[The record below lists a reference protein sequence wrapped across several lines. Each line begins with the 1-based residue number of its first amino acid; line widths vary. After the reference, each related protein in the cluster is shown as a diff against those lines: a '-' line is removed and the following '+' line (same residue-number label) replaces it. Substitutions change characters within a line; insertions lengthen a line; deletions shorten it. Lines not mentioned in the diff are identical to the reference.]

1 MFKPIGQVTLLITDE
16 KTGQSRSITEYNTF
30 TQRGYQTALNFSFG
44 SLNLQF
50 SPFAR
55 AERLYISSSTQTPD
69 RYVTTVS
76 GLIARCAPPGDAT
89 MVSWVEATDESPM
102 YGELRGRLVPTGAS
116 RTFRTV
122 VVGEN
127 APDENAVGTTYLST
141 SAYAYVRF
149 ENNVTQGAFET
160 IDIFYRVYFVNN
172 VGLGL
177 PKGGDLIRN
186 IGRVL
191 FGLADK
197 IMSTD
202 FYNNEASPRQ
212 TPSLTFLPNP
222 INYNFW
228 VSDISTNIS
237 SRPIGTNKGLSINR
251 DVSRLLSNLEFKLG
265 GNSVGL
271 DAFTGRVIN
280 TLAVGNL
287 DFTGLTAVA
296 IQLVNLSRNP
306 IQTSWGKKNNA
317 VSAFYDATW
326 SANGSGKMIPSGS
339 WTGYYPDMY
348 RIRIVD
354 SGNIGVA
361 TYRLERQRF
370 THYSGNSWSQTP
382 DVIPFLGYGYSR
394 VPFTHSHGHQNH
406 LNYKVFNDRTLIR
419 WDSTGVTMIDI
430 LNGVYKNFDVN
441 NDTTVSNANLPVTNI
456 KQLEIF
462 NGKIYVACSDSGLW
476 EINPAGGTNSIIRL
490 VTTPV
495 YAVASAFNQ
504 TALDLFIV
512 TNNGITNLS
521 SNWSTFFNPSNAN
534 ITSMG
539 WANVFALVGCTSSNR
554 PNAEFVIHLRNGSN
568 FALVWWSRSI
578 GNSSANSV
586 TFNSFITDGII
597 PTEKAVQVSTFG
609 DFWIFHVVSNHSFC
623 ANSFGSQATLN
634 SNFTPANGDV
644 RNVRRIGFFD
654 ENNFYYA
661 RQWLKNGV
669 DNLFLSV
676 RNNSDVEV
684 KSVSILPQVLSDTL
698 LYLGRNLFFVGGA
711 IGVCSLEWESW
722 GWNGS
727 AWVKDHS
734 GVKTTH
740 ADSQPILDGLS
751 IKFQN
756 GQTGVSFQSL
766 DFYTLPVCYGVLG
779 DNARYIEH
787 YVTFS
792 ASEISQGSL

>member
-30 TQRGYQTALNFSFG
+30 TERGYQTALNLSNVEG
-44 SLNLQF
+44 TNLQY
-50 SPFAR
+50 SPFNDAK
-55 AERLYISSSTQTPD
+55 RLYISSSTQTPD

-76 GLIARCAPPGDAT
+76 GLIARCESPTGAT
-89 MVSWVEATDESPM
+89 EVSWVEATDESPM
-102 YGELRGRLVPTGAS
+102 YGELRGRLVYTGAS

-122 VVGEN
+122 VVGESSQN
-127 APDENAVGTTYLST
+127 ANAVGTTYLST
-141 SAYAYVRF
+141 SAYAYVLF

-160 IDIFYRVYFVNN
+160 IDIFYRVYFVNE

-177 PKGGDLIRN
+177 PKGGDLIRH

-191 FGLADK
+191 FG
-197 IMSTD
+197 
-202 FYNNEASPRQ
+202 FEAKFISSNSNDRSPRQ

-222 INYNFW
+222 NNYNFW
-228 VSDISTNIS
+228 VSDTSTNIS
-237 SRPIGTNKGLSINR
+237 ESPNGLSNGLSVNR
-251 DVSRLLSNLEFKLG
+251 DISRLLSNLEFKLG
-265 GNSVGL
+265 GNSRGL

-280 TLAVGNL
+280 TLAVGDL
-287 DFTGLTAVA
+287 DTTGLTAVG
-296 IQLVNLSRNP
+296 IQLVNPARNP

-317 VSAFYDATW
+317 VSAFYDASW

-370 THYSGNSWSQTP
+370 THYEGNSWSQRL
-382 DVIPFLGYGYSR
+382 DVIPFLGYRYSR
-394 VPFTHSHGHQNH
+394 IPFTHSHGHQNH

-441 NDTTVSNANLPVTNI
+441 NDITVSNANLPVTNI
-456 KQLEIF
+456 RQVEIF
-462 NGKIYVACSDSGLW
+462 NGKIYVACSDTGLW
-476 EINPAGGTNSIIRL
+476 EINPTGGTNSIVRL

-578 GNSSANSV
+578 GNDSANSV
-586 TFNSFITDGII
+586 TFNTTVSGGII
-597 PTEKAVQVSTFG
+597 PQEKAVQVSTFG
-609 DFWIFHVVSNHSFC
+609 DFWIFHCVNTNSFR
-623 ANSFGSQATLN
+623 ANAFGSQATIN
-634 SNFTPANGDV
+634 AIYNPESWSGGK
-644 RNVRRIGFFD
+644 RIGFFD

-661 RQWLKNGV
+661 SQSGSN
-669 DNLFLSV
+669 NFNSV
-676 RNNSDVEV
+676 RNNSVV
-684 KSVSILPQVLSDTL
+684 QVQSANRLNTVLPDTS
-698 LYLGRNLFFVGGA
+698 LYLGRNLFFVGGT

-751 IKFQN
+751 IRFEN
-756 GQTGVSFQSL
+756 GQVGVSFQSQ

-792 ASEISQGSL
+792 ASEISQGNL

>member
-30 TQRGYQTALNFSFG
+30 TERGYQTALNLSNESG
-44 SLNLQF
+44 TNLQY
-50 SPFAR
+50 SPFNDAQ
-55 AERLYISSSTQTPD
+55 RLYISSSTQTPD

-76 GLIARCAPPGDAT
+76 GLIARCEFPTGAT
-89 MVSWVEATDESPM
+89 EVSWVEATDESPM
-102 YGELRGRLVPTGAS
+102 YGELRGRLVYTGAS

-122 VVGEN
+122 VVGELAPN
-127 APDENAVGTTYLST
+127 ANAVGTTYLST

-160 IDIFYRVYFVNN
+160 IDIFYRVYFVNE

-177 PKGGDLIRN
+177 PKGGDLIRH

-191 FGLADK
+191 FGLETKFISSNVND
-197 IMSTD
+197 S
-202 FYNNEASPRQ
+202 SPRQ

-222 INYNFW
+222 NNYNFW
-228 VSDISTNIS
+228 VSDTSTNIS
-237 SRPIGTNKGLSINR
+237 SRLNGFTNGLSVNR
-251 DVSRLLSNLEFKLG
+251 DISRLLSNLEFKLG
-265 GNSVGL
+265 GNSIGL
-271 DAFTGRVIN
+271 NGFTGRVIN
-280 TLAVGNL
+280 TLAVGDL
-287 DFTGLTAVA
+287 DNTGLTAVA
-296 IQLVNLSRNP
+296 IQLVNPSRNP
-306 IQTSWGKKNNA
+306 IQTSWGKSNNA

-370 THYSGNSWSQTP
+370 THYNGNSWSQTL
-382 DVIPFLGYGYSR
+382 DVIPFLGYRYSR

-406 LNYKVFNDRTLIR
+406 LNYKVFNDRILIR

-441 NDTTVSNANLPVTNI
+441 NDITVSNANLPVTNI

-462 NGKIYVACSDSGLW
+462 NGKIYVACSDTGLW
-476 EINPAGGTNSIIRL
+476 EINPAGGTNSIVRL
-490 VTTPV
+490 VTSPV

-512 TNNGITNLS
+512 TNNGITNLA

-578 GNSSANSV
+578 GNGSANSV
-586 TFNSFITDGII
+586 TFNTTVTGGII
-597 PTEKAVQVSTFG
+597 PQEKAVQVSTFG
-609 DFWIFHVVSNHSFC
+609 DFWIFHAVNTPSFR
-623 ANSFGSQATLN
+623 ANSFGSQATQNGNYNPN
-634 SNFTPANGDV
+634 SVNNIK
-644 RNVRRIGFFD
+644 RIGFFD

-661 RQWLKNGV
+661 RQEFRSGIYV
-669 DNLFLSV
+669 FISV
-676 RNNSDVEV
+676 RNNSVVEV
-684 KSVSILPQVLSDTL
+684 QSVDLLTPVLPDTS
-698 LYLGRNLFFVGGA
+698 LYLGRNLFFVGGT

-751 IKFQN
+751 ISFQN
-756 GQTGVSFQSL
+756 GQAGVSFQSQ
-766 DFYTLPVCYGVLG
+766 DFYTIPVCYGVLG

-792 ASEISQGSL
+792 ASEISQGNL

>member
-30 TQRGYQTALNFSFG
+30 TERGYQTALNLSNASG
-44 SLNLQF
+44 TNLLY
-50 SPFAR
+50 SPFKE
-55 AERLYISSSTQTPD
+55 AERLYISSSTQTPN

-76 GLIARCAPPGDAT
+76 GLIARCEPPTGAT
-89 MVSWVEATDESPM
+89 EVSWVEATDESPM
-102 YGELRGRLVPTGAS
+102 YGELRGRLVFTGAS

-127 APDENAVGTTYLST
+127 APSANAVGTTYLST
-141 SAYAYVRF
+141 SAYAYVLF

-160 IDIFYRVYFVNN
+160 IDIFYRVYFVNE

-177 PKGGDLIRN
+177 PKGGDLIRH

-191 FGLADK
+191 FGFEEKFIFQL
-197 IMSTD
+197 S
-202 FYNNEASPRQ
+202 YLPSPRQ

-222 INYNFW
+222 NNYNFW
-228 VSDISTNIS
+228 VSDSLMNIS
-237 SRPIGTNKGLSINR
+237 ATPDGLNNGLSVNR
-251 DVSRLLSNLEFKLG
+251 DISRLLSNLEFKLG
-265 GNSVGL
+265 GNSIGL
-271 DAFTGRVIN
+271 NAFTGRVIN
-280 TLAVGNL
+280 TLAVGDL
-287 DFTGLTAVA
+287 DNTGLTAVA
-296 IQLVNLSRNP
+296 VQLVNPSRNP

-317 VSAFYDATW
+317 VSAFYDASWT
-326 SANGSGKMIPSGS
+326 ANGSGKMIPSGS

-370 THYSGNSWSQTP
+370 THYQGNSWSQIR
-382 DVIPFLGYGYSR
+382 DVIPFLGYRYSR
-394 VPFTHSHGHQNH
+394 IPFTHSHGHQNH

-441 NDTTVSNANLPVTNI
+441 NDITVSNANLPVTNI
-456 KQLEIF
+456 RQVEIF
-462 NGKIYVACSDSGLW
+462 NGKIYVACSDTGLW
-476 EINPAGGTNSIIRL
+476 EINPAGGTNSIVRL
-490 VTTPV
+490 VTSPV

-521 SNWSTFFNPSNAN
+521 SNWLTFFNPSNVN

-539 WANVFALVGCTSSNR
+539 WVNVFALVGCTSSNR

-578 GNSSANSV
+578 GNGSANSV
-586 TFNSFITDGII
+586 TFNTTVTGGII
-597 PTEKAVQVSTFG
+597 PQEKAVQVSTFG
-609 DFWIFHVVSNHSFC
+609 DFWIFHAVNTPSFR
-623 ANSFGSQATLN
+623 ANSFGSQATQNGNYNPN
-634 SNFTPANGDV
+634 SVNNIK
-644 RNVRRIGFFD
+644 RIGFFD

-661 RQWLKNGV
+661 RQEFRSGIYV
-669 DNLFLSV
+669 FISV
-676 RNNSDVEV
+676 RNNSVVEV
-684 KSVSILPQVLSDTL
+684 QSVDLLTPVLPDTS
-698 LYLGRNLFFVGGA
+698 LYLGRNLFFVGGT

-751 IKFQN
+751 ISFQN
-756 GQTGVSFQSL
+756 GQAGVSFQSQ
-766 DFYTLPVCYGVLG
+766 DFYTIPVCYGVLG

-787 YVTFS
+787 YITFS
-792 ASEISQGSL
+792 ASEISQGNL

>member
-30 TQRGYQTALNFSFG
+30 TERGYQTALNLANVSG
-44 SLNLQF
+44 TNLLY
-50 SPFAR
+50 SPFGE
-55 AERLYISSSTQTPD
+55 AERIYISSSTQTPD

-76 GLIARCAPPGDAT
+76 GLIARCEPPTGAT
-89 MVSWVEATDESPM
+89 EVSWVEATEESPM
-102 YGELRGRLVPTGAS
+102 YGELRGRLVYTGAS

-127 APDENAVGTTYLST
+127 ASGEVGSAYVST

-160 IDIFYRVYFVNN
+160 IDIFYRVYFVNE

-177 PKGGDLIRN
+177 PKGGDLIRH

-191 FGLADK
+191 FGLEAK
-197 IMSTD
+197 FISTSA
-202 FYNNEASPRQ
+202 NEYSPRQ

-222 INYNFW
+222 NNYNFW
-228 VSDISTNIS
+228 VSDTDANIS
-237 SRPIGTNKGLSINR
+237 APPSNANNGLSVNR
-251 DVSRLLSNLEFKLG
+251 DISRLLSNLEFKLG
-265 GNSVGL
+265 GNSIGL
-271 DAFTGRVIN
+271 NAFTGRVIN
-280 TLAVGNL
+280 TLAVGDL
-287 DFTGLTAVA
+287 DLTGLTAVA
-296 IQLVNLSRNP
+296 IQLVNPARNP
-306 IQTSWGKKNNA
+306 IQTSWGKRNNA
-317 VSAFYDATW
+317 VSAFYDASWT
-326 SANGSGKMIPSGS
+326 ANGSGKMIPSGS

-370 THYSGNSWSQTP
+370 THYQGNSWLQTR
-382 DVIPFLGYGYSR
+382 DVIPFLGYRYSR

-419 WDSTGVTMIDI
+419 WDSTGVTKIDI

-462 NGKIYVACSDSGLW
+462 NGKIYVACSDTGLW
-476 EINPAGGTNSIIRL
+476 EINPAGGTNSIVRL

-534 ITSMG
+534 ITSMS

-568 FALVWWSRSI
+568 FALVWWSMSI
-578 GNSSANSV
+578 GNGSANSV
-586 TFNSFITDGII
+586 TFNTFVTGGII
-597 PTEKAVQVSTFG
+597 PQEKAVQVSTFG
-609 DFWIFHVVSNHSFC
+609 DFWIFHAVNTASFR
-623 ANSFGSQATLN
+623 ANSFGSQATQN
-634 SNFTPANGDV
+634 NDYSPESRGTGI
-644 RNVRRIGFFD
+644 RIGFFD

-661 RQWLKNGV
+661 RQEANT
-669 DNLFLSV
+669 FISV
-676 RNNSDVEV
+676 RNNSIVQV
-684 KSVSILPQVLSDTL
+684 QSVNRVNRVLPDTS
-698 LYLGRNLFFVGGA
+698 LYLGRNLFFVGGT

-734 GVKTTH
+734 GVKTIH

-751 IKFQN
+751 INFQN
-756 GQTGVSFQSL
+756 GQTGVSFQSQ
-766 DFYTLPVCYGVLG
+766 DFYTIPVCYGVLG

-792 ASEISQGSL
+792 ASEISQAII

>member
-30 TQRGYQTALNFSFG
+30 TERGYQTALNLSNVSG
-44 SLNLQF
+44 TNLL
-50 SPFAR
+50 SAPFAI
-55 AERLYISSSTQTPD
+55 AERLYISSSTDTPD

-76 GLIARCAPPGDAT
+76 GLIARCEPPTGAT
-89 MVSWVEATDESPM
+89 EVSWVEATDESPM
-102 YGELRGRLVPTGAS
+102 YGELRGRLVFTGAS

-122 VVGEN
+122 AVGEN
-127 APDENAVGTTYLST
+127 APSANAVGTTYLST
-141 SAYAYVRF
+141 SAYAYVLF
-149 ENNVTQGAFET
+149 ENNVTQGAFEN
-160 IDIFYRVYFVNN
+160 IDIFYRVYFVNE

-177 PKGGDLIRN
+177 PKGGDLIRH

-191 FGLADK
+191 FGFDAKFISSRSD
-197 IMSTD
+197 IT
-202 FYNNEASPRQ
+202 SPRQ

-222 INYNFW
+222 DNYHFW
-228 VSDISTNIS
+228 VSDTSTNIS
-237 SRPIGTNKGLSINR
+237 SSLNGLNNGLSVNR
-251 DVSRLLSNLEFKLG
+251 DISRLLSNLEFKLG
-265 GNSVGL
+265 GNSLGL

-280 TLAVGNL
+280 TLAVGDL
-287 DFTGLTAVA
+287 DSTGLTAVA
-296 IQLVNLSRNP
+296 IQLVNPARNP

-370 THYSGNSWSQTP
+370 THYEGNSWLQTL
-382 DVIPFLGYGYSR
+382 DVIPFLGYRYSR
-394 VPFTHSHGHQNH
+394 VPFNHSHGHQNH

-430 LNGVYKNFDVN
+430 LNGDYKNFDVN

-462 NGKIYVACSDSGLW
+462 NGKIYVACSDTGLW
-476 EINPAGGTNSIIRL
+476 EINPAGGTNSIVRL

-534 ITSMG
+534 ITSMS

-568 FALVWWSRSI
+568 FALVWWSMSI
-578 GNSSANSV
+578 GNGSANSV
-586 TFNSFITDGII
+586 TFNTFVTGGII
-597 PTEKAVQVSTFG
+597 PQEKAVQVSTFG
-609 DFWIFHVVSNHSFC
+609 DFWIFHAVNTASFR
-623 ANSFGSQATLN
+623 ANSFGSQATQN
-634 SNFTPANGDV
+634 SDYSPESGGTGI
-644 RNVRRIGFFD
+644 RIGFFD

-661 RQWLKNGV
+661 RQEANT
-669 DNLFLSV
+669 FISV
-676 RNNSDVEV
+676 RNNSIVQV
-684 KSVSILPQVLSDTL
+684 QSVNRVNRVLPDTS
-698 LYLGRNLFFVGGA
+698 LYLGRNLFFVGGT

-734 GVKTTH
+734 GVKTIH

-751 IKFQN
+751 INFQN
-756 GQTGVSFQSL
+756 GQTGVSFQSQ
-766 DFYTLPVCYGVLG
+766 DFYTIPVCYGVLG

-792 ASEISQGSL
+792 ASEISQAII

>member
-30 TQRGYQTALNFSFG
+30 TERGYQTALNLSNVANID
-44 SLNLQF
+44 LLT
-50 SPFAR
+50 SPFGEAK
-55 AERLYISSSTQTPD
+55 RLYISSSTQTPD
-69 RYVTTVS
+69 RYVTIVS
-76 GLIARCAPPGDAT
+76 GLIARCESPTDAT
-89 MVSWVEATDESPM
+89 EVSWVEATDESPM
-102 YGELRGRLVPTGAS
+102 YGELRGRLVYTGAS

-122 VVGEN
+122 VVGDN
-127 APDENAVGTTYLST
+127 SPSANAVGTTYLST
-141 SAYAYVRF
+141 SAYAYVLF

-160 IDIFYRVYFVNN
+160 IDIFYRVYFVNE

-186 IGRVL
+186 IGRAI
-191 FGLADK
+191 FGLGNRF
-197 IMSTD
+197 ISTTT
-202 FYNNEASPRQ
+202 NEASPRQ

-222 INYNFW
+222 NNYNFW
-228 VSDISTNIS
+228 VSNTSNNISVGSSGDGISTQ
-237 SRPIGTNKGLSINR
+237 R

-265 GNSVGL
+265 GNSIGL
-271 DAFTGRVIN
+271 TAFTGRVIN
-280 TLAVGNL
+280 TLAVGDL
-287 DFTGLTAVA
+287 DSSGLTAVA
-296 IQLVNLSRNP
+296 IQLVDPARNP

-317 VSAFYDATW
+317 VSAFYDASW

-370 THYSGNSWSQTP
+370 THYLGNSWSQILEI
-382 DVIPFLGYGYSR
+382 IPFLGFRYSR

-462 NGKIYVACSDSGLW
+462 NGKIYVACSDTGLW
-476 EINPAGGTNSIIRL
+476 EINPAGGTNSIVRL

-495 YAVASAFNQ
+495 YGVASAFNQ

-521 SNWSTFFNPSNAN
+521 SNWSTFFNPSNAD
-534 ITSMG
+534 ITSMS

-568 FALVWWSRSI
+568 FALVWWSMSI
-578 GNSSANSV
+578 GNGSANSV
-586 TFNSFITDGII
+586 TFNGIVSGGII
-597 PTEKAVQVSTFG
+597 RQEKAVQVSTFG
-609 DFWIFHVVSNHSFC
+609 DFWIFHARDAFASSFR
-623 ANSFGSQATLN
+623 ANSFGSQAIQN
-634 SNFTPANGDV
+634 DAYSPEIVGNFK
-644 RNVRRIGFFD
+644 RIGFFD

-661 RQWLKNGV
+661 RQSVGSS
-669 DNLFLSV
+669 FFSV
-676 RNNSDVEV
+676 RNNSVVEV
-684 KSVSILPQVLSDTL
+684 QSVNKLTQVILELPDTS
-698 LYLGRNLFFVGGA
+698 LYLGRNLFFVAGT
-711 IGVCSLEWESW
+711 IGVCSLEWEYW
-722 GWNGS
+722 GWDGS

-734 GVKTTH
+734 GVKTIH

-751 IKFQN
+751 INFQN
-756 GQTGVSFQSL
+756 GQTGVSFQSQ

-792 ASEISQGSL
+792 ASEISQANL

>member
-30 TQRGYQTALNFSFG
+30 TERGYQTALNLSNVSG
-44 SLNLQF
+44 TNLQY
-50 SPFAR
+50 SPFNDAQ
-55 AERLYISSSTQTPD
+55 RLYISSSTQTPD

-76 GLIARCAPPGDAT
+76 GLIARCESPTGAT
-89 MVSWVEATDESPM
+89 EVSWVEATDESPM
-102 YGELRGRLVPTGAS
+102 YGELRGRLVYTGAS

-127 APDENAVGTTYLST
+127 APSANAVGTTYLST
-141 SAYAYVRF
+141 SAYAYVLF

-160 IDIFYRVYFVNN
+160 IDIFYRVYFLNE

-177 PKGGDLIRN
+177 PKGGDLIRH

-191 FGLADK
+191 FGLEQK
-197 IMSTD
+197 FILQSS
-202 FYNNEASPRQ
+202 NEPSPRQ

-222 INYNFW
+222 NNYNFW
-228 VSDISTNIS
+228 VSDTLINIS
-237 SRPIGTNKGLSINR
+237 SRLNGFTNGLSVNR
-251 DVSRLLSNLEFKLG
+251 DISRLLSNLEFKLG
-265 GNSVGL
+265 GNSIGL
-271 DAFTGRVIN
+271 NGFTGRVIN
-280 TLAVGNL
+280 TLAVGDL
-287 DFTGLTAVA
+287 DNTGLTAVA
-296 IQLVNLSRNP
+296 IQLVNPSRNP
-306 IQTSWGKKNNA
+306 IQTSWGKSNNA

-370 THYSGNSWSQTP
+370 THYNGNSWSQTL
-382 DVIPFLGYGYSR
+382 DVIPFLGYRYSR

-406 LNYKVFNDRTLIR
+406 LNYKVFNDRILIR

-441 NDTTVSNANLPVTNI
+441 NDITVSNANLPVTNI

-462 NGKIYVACSDSGLW
+462 NGKIYVACSDTGLW
-476 EINPAGGTNSIIRL
+476 EINPAGGTNSIVRL
-490 VTTPV
+490 VTSPV

-512 TNNGITNLS
+512 TNNGITNLA

-578 GNSSANSV
+578 GNGSANSV
-586 TFNSFITDGII
+586 TFNTTVTGGII
-597 PTEKAVQVSTFG
+597 PQEKAVQVSTFG
-609 DFWIFHVVSNHSFC
+609 DFWIFHAVNTPSFR
-623 ANSFGSQATLN
+623 ANSFGSQATQNGNYNPN
-634 SNFTPANGDV
+634 SVNNIK
-644 RNVRRIGFFD
+644 RIGFFD

-661 RQWLKNGV
+661 RQEFRSGIYV
-669 DNLFLSV
+669 FISV
-676 RNNSDVEV
+676 RNNSVVEV
-684 KSVSILPQVLSDTL
+684 QSVDLLTPVLPDTS
-698 LYLGRNLFFVGGA
+698 LYLGRNLFFVGGT

-751 IKFQN
+751 ISFQN
-756 GQTGVSFQSL
+756 GQAGVSFQSQ
-766 DFYTLPVCYGVLG
+766 DFYTIPVCYGVLG

-792 ASEISQGSL
+792 ASEISQGNL

>member
-30 TQRGYQTALNFSFG
+30 TERGYQTALNLSFVSG
-44 SLNLQF
+44 TNLLS
-50 SPFAR
+50 SPFGE

-76 GLIARCAPPGDAT
+76 GLIARCAPPTGAT
-89 MVSWVEATDESPM
+89 EVSWVEATDESPM
-102 YGELRGRLVPTGAS
+102 YGELRGRLVFTGAS

-127 APDENAVGTTYLST
+127 APNANAVGTTYLST
-141 SAYAYVRF
+141 SAYAYVLF

-160 IDIFYRVYFVNN
+160 IDIFYRVYFVNE

-191 FGLADK
+191 FGLDAKFISSFD
-197 IMSTD
+197 
-202 FYNNEASPRQ
+202 NESSPRQ

-222 INYNFW
+222 NNYNFW
-228 VSDISTNIS
+228 VSDTSTNIS
-237 SRPIGTNKGLSINR
+237 ANIIGSTKGLSVNR
-251 DVSRLLSNLEFKLG
+251 DISRLLSNLEFKLG
-265 GNSVGL
+265 GNSIGL

-280 TLAVGNL
+280 TLAVGDL
-287 DFTGLTAVA
+287 DSTGLTAVA
-296 IQLVNLSRNP
+296 IQLVNPSRNP
-306 IQTSWGKKNNA
+306 IQTSWGKSNNA
-317 VSAFYDATW
+317 VSAFYDASWT
-326 SANGSGKMIPSGS
+326 ANGSGRMIPSGS

-370 THYSGNSWSQTP
+370 THYKGNSWSQTL
-382 DVIPFLGYGYSR
+382 DVIPFLGYRYSR
-394 VPFTHSHGHQNH
+394 VPFTNSHGHQNH

-441 NDTTVSNANLPVTNI
+441 NDITVSNANLPVTNI

-462 NGKIYVACSDSGLW
+462 NGKIYVACSDTGLW
-476 EINPAGGTNSIIRL
+476 EINPAGGTNSIVRL

-539 WANVFALVGCTSSNR
+539 WANVFALIGCTSSNR
-554 PNAEFVIHLRNGSN
+554 PNADFVIHLRNGSN

-578 GNSSANSV
+578 GNGSANSV
-586 TFNSFITDGII
+586 TFNTTVTGGII
-597 PTEKAVQVSTFG
+597 PQEKAVQVSTFG
-609 DFWIFHVVSNHSFC
+609 DFWIFHAVNTFSFR
-623 ANSFGSQATLN
+623 ANSFGSQATQ
-634 SNFTPANGDV
+634 NGDYSPE
-644 RNVRRIGFFD
+644 NVSEETVKRIGFFD

-661 RQWLKNGV
+661 RQEFQNGS
-669 DNLFLSV
+669 DIFISL
-676 RNNSDVEV
+676 RNNSVVEV
-684 KSVSILPQVLSDTL
+684 ASVNKLTQRLPDTS
-698 LYLGRNLFFVGGA
+698 LYLGRNLFFVGGT

-722 GWNGS
+722 GWDGS

-734 GVKTTH
+734 GVKTIH

-751 IKFQN
+751 INFQN
-756 GQTGVSFQSL
+756 GQTGVSFQSQ
-766 DFYTLPVCYGVLG
+766 DFYTIPVCYGVLG

>member
-30 TQRGYQTALNFSFG
+30 TERGYQTALNFSNESG
-44 SLNLQF
+44 TNLLY
-50 SPFAR
+50 SPFR
-55 AERLYISSSTQTPD
+55 QAERLYISSSTQTPN

-76 GLIARCAPPGDAT
+76 GLIARCEPPTGGT
-89 MVSWVEATDESPM
+89 EVSWVEATDESPM
-102 YGELRGRLVPTGAS
+102 YGELRGRLVYTGAS

-127 APDENAVGTTYLST
+127 APNANAVGTTYLST
-141 SAYAYVRF
+141 SAYAYVLF

-160 IDIFYRVYFVNN
+160 IDIFYRVYFVNE

-177 PKGGDLIRN
+177 PKGGDLIRH

-191 FGLADK
+191 FGFDVKFITESAFQ
-197 IMSTD
+197 S
-202 FYNNEASPRQ
+202 SPRQ

-222 INYNFW
+222 NNYNFW
-228 VSDISTNIS
+228 VSDTSTNIS
-237 SRPIGTNKGLSINR
+237 ANLVGSHNGLSVNR
-251 DVSRLLSNLEFKLG
+251 DISRLLSNLEFKLG
-265 GNSVGL
+265 GNSIGL

-280 TLAVGNL
+280 TLAVGDL
-287 DFTGLTAVA
+287 DLSGLTAVA
-296 IQLVNLSRNP
+296 IQLVNPARNP

-317 VSAFYDATW
+317 VSAFYDPTW

-370 THYSGNSWSQTP
+370 THYQGNSWSQIG
-382 DVIPFLGYGYSR
+382 DVIPFLGYRYSR
-394 VPFTHSHGHQNH
+394 IPFTHSHGHQNH

-462 NGKIYVACSDSGLW
+462 NGKIYVACSDTGLW
-476 EINPAGGTNSIIRL
+476 EINPAGGTNSIVRL

-521 SNWSTFFNPSNAN
+521 SNWSTFFTPSNGN
-534 ITSMG
+534 ITAMG

-554 PNAEFVIHLRNGSN
+554 PNAELVIHLRNGSN
-568 FALVWWSRSI
+568 SALVWWSRSI
-578 GNSSANSV
+578 GNGSANSV
-586 TFNSFITDGII
+586 TFNTTVTGGIL
-597 PTEKAVQVSTFG
+597 PQEKAVQVSTFG
-609 DFWIFHVVSNHSFC
+609 DFWIFHADNTRSFR
-623 ANSFGSQATLN
+623 ANSFGSQATQ
-634 SNFTPANGDV
+634 NGDYSPAGE
-644 RNVRRIGFFD
+644 RETIGRIGFFD
-654 ENNFYYA
+654 ENNFYYS
-661 RQWLKNGV
+661 RQEFKNGV
-669 DNLFLSV
+669 NFFVSI
-676 RNNSDVEV
+676 RNNSVVEV
-684 KSVSILPQVLSDTL
+684 QSVNRLTQELPDTS
-698 LYLGRNLFFVGGA
+698 LYLGRNLFFVGGI

-751 IKFQN
+751 IRFEN
-756 GQTGVSFQSL
+756 GQAGVSFQSQ

-792 ASEISQGSL
+792 ASEISNGNL

>member
-30 TQRGYQTALNFSFG
+30 TERGYQTALNLSNASG
-44 SLNLQF
+44 TNLLY
-50 SPFAR
+50 SPFEKAQ
-55 AERLYISSSTQTPD
+55 RLYISSSTQTPD

-76 GLIARCAPPGDAT
+76 GLIARCEPPTGAT
-89 MVSWVEATDESPM
+89 EVSWVEATDESPM
-102 YGELRGRLVPTGAS
+102 YGELRGRLVYTGAS

-127 APDENAVGTTYLST
+127 EPSANAVGTTYLST
-141 SAYAYVRF
+141 SAYAYVLF
-149 ENNVTQGAFET
+149 EKNVTQGAFET
-160 IDIFYRVYFVNN
+160 IDIFYRVYFVNE

-177 PKGGDLIRN
+177 PKGGDLIRR

-191 FGLADK
+191 FGLEGKFMAE
-197 IMSTD
+197 SSNT
-202 FYNNEASPRQ
+202 YSPRQ

-222 INYNFW
+222 NNYNFW
-228 VSDISTNIS
+228 VSDTSTNLSGAGGAI
-237 SRPIGTNKGLSINR
+237 NGLSVNR
-251 DVSRLLSNLEFKLG
+251 DISRLLSNLEFKLG
-265 GNSVGL
+265 GNSIGL
-271 DAFTGRVIN
+271 NGFTGRVIN
-280 TLAVGNL
+280 TLAVGDL
-287 DFTGLTAVA
+287 DITGLTAVA
-296 IQLVNLSRNP
+296 VQLVNPSRNP

-370 THYSGNSWSQTP
+370 THYQGNSWLQIR
-382 DVIPFLGYGYSR
+382 DVIPFLGYRYSR

-456 KQLEIF
+456 RQLEIF
-462 NGKIYVACSDSGLW
+462 NGKIYVACSDTGLW
-476 EINPAGGTNSIIRL
+476 EINPAGGTNSIVRL

-521 SNWSTFFNPSNAN
+521 SNWSTFFTPSNVN

-539 WANVFALVGCTSSNR
+539 WANVFVLVGCTSSNR

-578 GNSSANSV
+578 GNGSANSV
-586 TFNSFITDGII
+586 SFNTPVVGGII
-597 PTEKAVQVSTFG
+597 PQEKAVQVSTFG
-609 DFWIFHVVSNHSFC
+609 DFWIFHPVSTSSFR
-623 ANSFGSQATLN
+623 ANSFGSQATQD
-634 SNFTPANGDV
+634 SNYNPENDG
-644 RNVRRIGFFD
+644 NKRRIGFFD
-654 ENNFYYA
+654 ENNFYYS
-661 RQWLKNGV
+661 RQEFSNNGSV
-669 DNLFLSV
+669 IFISV
-676 RNNSDVEV
+676 RNNSVV
-684 KSVSILPQVLSDTL
+684 QVLGANKLSPALPDTS
-698 LYLGRNLFFVGGA
+698 LYLGRNLFFVGGT

-740 ADSQPILDGLS
+740 ANSQPILDGLS
-751 IKFQN
+751 IHFQN
-756 GQTGVSFQSL
+756 GQAGVSFQSQ

-787 YVTFS
+787 YITFS
-792 ASEISQGSL
+792 ASEISQGNI

>member
-30 TQRGYQTALNFSFG
+30 TERGYQTALNLSNASG
-44 SLNLQF
+44 TNLLY
-50 SPFAR
+50 SPFGE
-55 AERLYISSSTQTPD
+55 AERLYISSSTQTPN

-76 GLIARCAPPGDAT
+76 GLIARCEPPTGAT
-89 MVSWVEATDESPM
+89 EVSWVEATDESPM
-102 YGELRGRLVPTGAS
+102 YGELRGRLVFTGAS

-127 APDENAVGTTYLST
+127 APSANAVGTTYLST
-141 SAYAYVRF
+141 SAYAYVLF

-160 IDIFYRVYFVNN
+160 IDIFYRVYFVNE

-177 PKGGDLIRN
+177 PKGGDLIRH

-191 FGLADK
+191 FGFEVKFISSNVNDV
-197 IMSTD
+197 
-202 FYNNEASPRQ
+202 SPRQ

-222 INYNFW
+222 NNYNFW
-228 VSDISTNIS
+228 VSNNSMNISTAPN
-237 SRPIGTNKGLSINR
+237 GLNNGLSVNR
-251 DVSRLLSNLEFKLG
+251 DISRLLSDLEFKLG
-265 GNSVGL
+265 GNSIGL

-280 TLAVGNL
+280 TLAVGDL
-287 DFTGLTAVA
+287 DLSGLTAVA
-296 IQLVNLSRNP
+296 IQLVNPSRNP

-370 THYSGNSWSQTP
+370 THYQGNSWSQIR
-382 DVIPFLGYGYSR
+382 DVIPFLGYRYSR
-394 VPFTHSHGHQNH
+394 IPFTHSHGHQNH

-441 NDTTVSNANLPVTNI
+441 NDITVSNANLPVTNI
-456 KQLEIF
+456 RQVEIF
-462 NGKIYVACSDSGLW
+462 NGKIYVACSDTGLW
-476 EINPAGGTNSIIRL
+476 EINPAGGTNSIVRL

-521 SNWSTFFNPSNAN
+521 SNWLTFFNPSNVN

-568 FALVWWSRSI
+568 SALVWWSRSI
-578 GNSSANSV
+578 GNGSANSV
-586 TFNSFITDGII
+586 TFNITVTGGII
-597 PTEKAVQVSTFG
+597 PQEKAVQVSTFG
-609 DFWIFHVVSNHSFC
+609 DYWIFHSNNANSFR
-623 ANSFGSQATLN
+623 ANSFGSLATQNDNYNPN
-634 SNFTPANGDV
+634 SENNIK
-644 RNVRRIGFFD
+644 RIGFFD

-661 RQWLKNGV
+661 RQEFKNGANV
-669 DNLFLSV
+669 SVSV
-676 RNNSDVEV
+676 RNNSVVEV
-684 KSVSILPQVLSDTL
+684 GSANKLTQGLPDTS
-698 LYLGRNLFFVGGA
+698 LYLGRNLFFVGGT

-751 IKFQN
+751 ISFQN
-756 GQTGVSFQSL
+756 GQAGVSFQSQ
-766 DFYTLPVCYGVLG
+766 DFYTIPVCHGVLG
-779 DNARYIEH
+779 DNARLIEH

-792 ASEISQGSL
+792 ASEISQGNL

>member
-1 MFKPIGQVTLLITDE
+1 MFKTIGQVTLLITDE
-16 KTGQSRSITEYNTF
+16 RTGQSRSITEYNTF
-30 TQRGYQTALNFSFG
+30 TQRGYQTALNLSDEQ
-44 SLNLQF
+44 SLNLEY
-50 SPFAR
+50 SPFKEAQ
-55 AERLYISSSTQTPD
+55 RLYISSSTQTPD

-76 GLIARCAPPGDAT
+76 GLIARCERPTGAT
-89 MVSWVEATDESPM
+89 EVSWVEATDESPM
-102 YGELRGRLVPTGAS
+102 YGELRGRLDYTGAS

-122 VVGEN
+122 VVGESSPS
-127 APDENAVGTTYLST
+127 ADAVGTTYLST
-141 SAYAYVRF
+141 SAYAYVLF

-160 IDIFYRVYFVNN
+160 IDIFYRVYFVNE

-177 PKGGDLIRN
+177 PKGGDLIRH

-191 FGLADK
+191 FGLEGK
-197 IMSTD
+197 FIRSPM
-202 FYNNEASPRQ
+202 NEKSPRQ

-222 INYNFW
+222 NNYNFW
-228 VSDISTNIS
+228 VSDTSTNLS
-237 SRPIGTNKGLSINR
+237 GTANRLNNGLSIDR
-251 DVSRLLSNLEFKLG
+251 HISRLLSNLEFKLG
-265 GNSVGL
+265 GNSIGL
-271 DAFTGRVIN
+271 DAFTGRVLN
-280 TLAVGNL
+280 TLAVGDL
-287 DFTGLTAVA
+287 DFYGLTAVA
-296 IQLVNLSRNP
+296 IQLVNPSRNP

-370 THYSGNSWSQTP
+370 THYQGNSWSQIR
-382 DVIPFLGYGYSR
+382 DVIPFLGYQYSR

-456 KQLEIF
+456 NQLEIF
-462 NGKIYVACSDSGLW
+462 NGKIYVACSDTGLW
-476 EINPAGGTNSIIRL
+476 EINPAGGTNSIVRL

-521 SNWSTFFNPSNAN
+521 SNWSTFFNPSNVN

-539 WANVFALVGCTSSNR
+539 WANVFTLVGCTSPNR

-578 GNSSANSV
+578 GNGSANSV
-586 TFNSFITDGII
+586 TFNSTVSGGIL
-597 PTEKAVQVSTFG
+597 PQEKAVQVSTFG
-609 DFWIFHVVSNHSFC
+609 DFWLFHPIDSSSFR
-623 ANSFGSQATLN
+623 ANSFGSLATQD
-634 SNFTPANGDV
+634 SNYNPNRDS
-644 RNVRRIGFFD
+644 NMSRIGFFD
-654 ENNFYYA
+654 ENNFYYS
-661 RQWLKNGV
+661 RQEVRNGV
-669 DNLFLSV
+669 INFISV
-676 RNNSDVEV
+676 RNNSVVEV
-684 KSVSILPQVLSDTL
+684 PSANKLTVVLPDTS
-698 LYLGRNLFFVGGA
+698 LYLGRNLFFVGGT

-740 ADSQPILDGLS
+740 ANSQPILDGLS
-751 IKFQN
+751 IHFQN
-756 GQTGVSFQSL
+756 GQAGVSFQSQ

-792 ASEISQGSL
+792 ASEISQGNL

>member
-16 KTGQSRSITEYNTF
+16 KTGQSRSITESNTF
-30 TQRGYQTALNFSFG
+30 TQRGYQTALNLSNVG
-44 SLNLQF
+44 GTNLQD
-50 SPFAR
+50 SPFAN
-55 AERLYISSSTQTPD
+55 AQRLYISSSTETPD

-76 GLIARCAPPGDAT
+76 GLIARCEPPTGAT
-89 MVSWVEATDESPM
+89 EVSWVEATDESPM
-102 YGELRGRLVPTGAS
+102 YGELRGRLVYTGAS

-127 APDENAVGTTYLST
+127 SQNLST

-160 IDIFYRVYFVNN
+160 IDIFYRVYFVNE

-177 PKGGDLIRN
+177 PKGGDLIRH

-191 FGLADK
+191 FGLERK
-197 IMSTD
+197 FISSNIND
-202 FYNNEASPRQ
+202 FSPRQ

-222 INYNFW
+222 NNYNFW
-228 VSDISTNIS
+228 VSDTSTNLSTRPSGTIS
-237 SRPIGTNKGLSINR
+237 GLSINR
-251 DVSRLLSNLEFKLG
+251 DISRLLSNLEFKLG
-265 GNSVGL
+265 GNSQGL

-280 TLAVGNL
+280 TLAVGDL
-287 DFTGLTAVA
+287 DSTGLTAVA
-296 IQLVNLSRNP
+296 IQLVNPTRNP

-348 RIRIVD
+348 RIQIVD

-370 THYSGNSWSQTP
+370 THYTGNSWGQTP
-382 DVIPFLGYGYSR
+382 DVIPFLGRRYSR

-462 NGKIYVACSDSGLW
+462 NGKIYVACSDTGLW
-476 EINPAGGTNSIIRL
+476 EINPAGGTNSIVRL

-521 SNWSTFFNPSNAN
+521 SNWSTFFNPSNTD

-554 PNAEFVIHLRNGSN
+554 PNAEFVIHLRNSSN

-586 TFNSFITDGII
+586 TFNSNVTGGII

-609 DFWIFHVVSNHSFC
+609 DFWIFHAVSASASSFR
-623 ANSFGSQATLN
+623 ANSFGSQATEN
-634 SNFTPANGDV
+634 GAYSPADV
-644 RNVRRIGFFD
+644 IVGNTKRIGFFD
-654 ENNFYYA
+654 ENNFYYS
-661 RQWLKNGV
+661 RQNS
-669 DNLFLSV
+669 NNSTFISV
-676 RNNSDVEV
+676 RNNSVVEV
-684 KSVSILPQVLSDTL
+684 PSAIVVSQWLSDTL
-698 LYLGRNLFFVGGA
+698 LYLGRNLFFVGGT

-751 IKFQN
+751 INFQN
-756 GQTGVSFQSL
+756 GQTGVSFQSQ

-779 DNARYIEH
+779 DNARIIEH
-787 YVTFS
+787 YITFS

>member
-30 TQRGYQTALNFSFG
+30 TERGYQTALNLSNVSG
-44 SLNLQF
+44 INLQY
-50 SPFAR
+50 SPFKE

-76 GLIARCAPPGDAT
+76 GLIARCEPPTGAT
-89 MVSWVEATDESPM
+89 EVSWVEATDESPM
-102 YGELRGRLVPTGAS
+102 YGELRGRLVYTGAS

-127 APDENAVGTTYLST
+127 APNANAVGTTYLST
-141 SAYAYVRF
+141 SAYAYVLF

-160 IDIFYRVYFVNN
+160 IDIFYRVYFVNE

-177 PKGGDLIRN
+177 PKGGDLIRH

-191 FGLADK
+191 FGFDVK
-197 IMSTD
+197 FITSST
-202 FYNNEASPRQ
+202 FESSPRQ

-222 INYNFW
+222 NNYNFW
-228 VSDISTNIS
+228 VSDTSTNIS
-237 SRPIGTNKGLSINR
+237 ANLIGSHNGLSVNR
-251 DVSRLLSNLEFKLG
+251 DISRLLSNLEFKLG
-265 GNSVGL
+265 GNSIGL

-280 TLAVGNL
+280 TLAVGDL
-287 DFTGLTAVA
+287 DLSGLTAVA
-296 IQLVNLSRNP
+296 IQLVNPSRNP

-370 THYSGNSWSQTP
+370 THYQGNSWSQIR
-382 DVIPFLGYGYSR
+382 DVIPFLGYRYSR
-394 VPFTHSHGHQNH
+394 IPFTHSHGHQNH

-441 NDTTVSNANLPVTNI
+441 NDITVSNANLPVTNI
-456 KQLEIF
+456 RQVEIF
-462 NGKIYVACSDSGLW
+462 NGKIYVACSDTGLW
-476 EINPAGGTNSIIRL
+476 EINPAGGTNSIVRL
-490 VTTPV
+490 VTSPV

-578 GNSSANSV
+578 GNGNANSV
-586 TFNSFITDGII
+586 TFNTTVTGGIE
-597 PTEKAVQVSTFG
+597 PQEKAVQVSTFG
-609 DFWIFHVVSNHSFC
+609 DFWIFHAVNTFSFR
-623 ANSFGSQATLN
+623 ANSFGSQATQNGNYNPN
-634 SNFTPANGDV
+634 SVNNIK
-644 RNVRRIGFFD
+644 RIGFFD

-661 RQWLKNGV
+661 RQEFRSGIYV
-669 DNLFLSV
+669 FISV
-676 RNNSDVEV
+676 RNNSVVEV
-684 KSVSILPQVLSDTL
+684 QSVDLLTPVLPDTS

-751 IKFQN
+751 IRFEN
-756 GQTGVSFQSL
+756 GQVGVSFQSQ

-792 ASEISQGSL
+792 ASEISQGNL

>member
-30 TQRGYQTALNFSFG
+30 TQRGYQTALNLSNVSG
-44 SLNLQF
+44 TNLLE
-50 SPFAR
+50 SPFAK
-55 AERLYISSSTQTPD
+55 ATRLYISSSTETPD

-76 GLIARCAPPGDAT
+76 GLIARCEPPTGAT
-89 MVSWVEATDESPM
+89 EVSWVEATDESPM
-102 YGELRGRLVPTGAS
+102 YGELRGRLVYTGAS

-122 VVGEN
+122 VVGEDSQN
-127 APDENAVGTTYLST
+127 IST
-141 SAYAYVRF
+141 PAYAYVRF

-160 IDIFYRVYFVNN
+160 IDIFYRVYFVNE

-177 PKGGDLIRN
+177 PKGDDLIRN
-186 IGRVL
+186 IGKVL
-191 FGLADK
+191 FGLGGK
-197 IMSTD
+197 FISRTD
-202 FYNNEASPRQ
+202 LSSPRQ

-222 INYNFW
+222 NNYNFW
-228 VSDISTNIS
+228 VSDTSTNLS
-237 SRPIGTNKGLSINR
+237 SWLGLSTNR
-251 DVSRLLSNLEFKLG
+251 DISRLLSDLEFKLG
-265 GNSVGL
+265 GNSLGL
-271 DAFTGRVIN
+271 NAFTGRVIN
-280 TLAVGNL
+280 TLAVGDL
-287 DFTGLTAVA
+287 DSTGLTAVA
-296 IQLVNLSRNP
+296 IQLVNPTRNP
-306 IQTSWGKKNNA
+306 IQTSWGKRNNA

-370 THYSGNSWSQTP
+370 THYQGDSWSQTP
-382 DVIPFLGYGYSR
+382 DVIPFLGYRYSR

-462 NGKIYVACSDSGLW
+462 NGKIYVACSDTGLW
-476 EINPAGGTNSIIRL
+476 EINPAGGTNSIVRL

-521 SNWSTFFNPSNAN
+521 SNWSTFFNPSNTD

-554 PNAEFVIHLRNGSN
+554 PNAEFVIHLRNSSN

-586 TFNSFITDGII
+586 TFNSNVTGGII

-609 DFWIFHVVSNHSFC
+609 DFWIFHAVNSNSFR
-623 ANSFGSQATLN
+623 ANSFGSQATE
-634 SNFTPANGDV
+634 NFAYSPATSG
-644 RNVRRIGFFD
+644 NVKRIGFFD

-661 RQWLKNGV
+661 RQEGRTGGDV
-669 DNLFLSV
+669 FISV
-676 RNNSDVEV
+676 RNNSVVEV
-684 KSVSILPQVLSDTL
+684 KSVNRLTQVLSDTS
-698 LYLGRNLFFVGGA
+698 LYLGRNLFFVGGT

-740 ADSQPILDGLS
+740 ANSQPILDGLS
-751 IKFQN
+751 ISFQN
-756 GQTGVSFQSL
+756 GQTGVSFQSQ

-787 YVTFS
+787 YITFS